1 MAEIIPFPGRRQSQK
16 QEVEGQET
24 KEQEGKEPKSAL
36 RFTSVDAIYDEEQV
50 TIVHGNDEV
59 SVASFKAT
67 MKAHGRDN
75 VIRNFE
81 TFLTNE
87 RAKYI
92 SEHYKSPTAR
102 KEALI
107 ALAKHAYA
115 VGRGMEHGELMDWAT
130 AELSRGLG
138 VQQAMIIIE
147 NIRIK
152 GSIKP
157 QE

>member
-1 MAEIIPFPGRRQSQK
+1 MAEIIPFPSRRQPQM
-16 QEVEGQET
+16 QEVEEQEP
-24 KEQEGKEPKSAL
+24 KEAEGKEPKSTL

-50 TIVHGNDEV
+50 TIVHDDGEV

-81 TFLTNE
+81 TFITEE

-102 KEALI
+102 QEALI
-107 ALAKHAYA
+107 ALAKHAYS
-115 VGRGMEHGELMDWAT
+115 VGREMEHGELMDWAT
-130 AELSRGLG
+130 SELSRGLG
-138 VQQAMIIIE
+138 VSQAMIIVE

-152 GSIKP
+152 GSIRP